1 MKRKRGRPQKRPTK
15 EEFERLYYDS
25 AITIYELSDH
35 WGVVPQ
41 TIYNWARYF
50 KKGENTN
57 GIQNI

>member
-50 KKGENTN
+50 KKGEKY
-57 GIQNI
+57 G

>member
-25 AITIYELSDH
+25 AITIYELADH
-35 WGVVPQ
+35 WEVVPQ

-50 KKGENTN
+50 KKGEKY
-57 GIQNI
+57 